1 MRKETQLVL
10 EKHSDM
16 LSGSIS
22 EYFKTLEKDEK
33 PAIHIHLSSRFKE
46 ASSNDSEGKR
56 ASHENRTNNLLF

>member
-22 EYFKTLEKDEK
+22 EYFEALEKDEK
-33 PAIHIHLSSRFKE
+33 PAIHI
-46 ASSNDSEGKR
+46 
-56 ASHENRTNNLLF
+56 